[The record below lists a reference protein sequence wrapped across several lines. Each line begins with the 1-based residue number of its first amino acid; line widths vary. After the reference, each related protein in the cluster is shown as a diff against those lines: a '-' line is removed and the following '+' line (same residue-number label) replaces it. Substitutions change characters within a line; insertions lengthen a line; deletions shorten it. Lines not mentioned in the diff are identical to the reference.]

1 MHRSLR
7 QLVRTPHL
15 RVLAW
20 LAWLM
25 LALTPAYGAPDGTMD
40 DAHGVHQTSTAMTM
54 TMADHAAPDM
64 AAMMSDC
71 CPGQSP
77 HTHDAMGS
85 CHCAA
90 TCASVLPVVA
100 MLELAPASM
109 HAMPVPHQGTM
120 APSVIRSPLLRP
132 PLPQTSRPT

>member
-7 QLVRTPHL
+7 QLARTPHL

-25 LALTPAYGAPDGTMD
+25 LALTPAYGAPGGTMD
-40 DAHGVHQTSTAMTM
+40 DARGVNQTSAMMPT
-54 TMADHAAPDM
+54 ADHAAPDM
-64 AAMMSDC
+64 AAMTSDC
-71 CPGQSP
+71 CAGQSP
-77 HTHDAMGS
+77 HTQDAMGS

-109 HAMPVPHQGTM
+109 HATPVPHQGTM
-120 APSVIRSPLLRP
+120 APSVTRSPPLRP
-132 PLPQTSRPT
+132 PLPQTSRLT